1 MKNKDVIIAL
11 DFDTKEQLLNMLEA
25 LPNTVDNQNPYVKV
39 GMELYYQ
46 FGNEIIEILQKNG
59 YRIFLDLKL
68 HDIPNTVI
76 KAMKVLKKLDVEM
89 INLHAKV
96 GKYCMEQVAEI
107 FKNTK
112 TKVIAVT
119 ELTSTSSAM
128 LENELACRL
137 LMEESVL
144 HLAKLTK
151 EAGLD
156 GVVCSPLEVP
166 MIKKACGNDFLCVT
180 PGIRYQQNDD
190 QVRITTPKRARELGS
205 DYIVVGREIT
215 NNKNPGMVY
224 QTICNEFKEEV

>member
-1 MKNKDVIIAL
+1 MENKDVIIAL

-25 LPNTVDNQNPYVKV
+25 LPNTADNQKPYVKV

-46 FGNEIIEILQKNG
+46 FGNEIIEILQSRG

-68 HDIPNTVI
+68 HDIPNTVVQ
-76 KAMKVLKKLDVEM
+76 AMKVLKKLDVEM

-96 GKYCMEQVAEI
+96 GKYCMAQVAEI
-107 FKNTK
+107 FKDTK
-112 TKVIAVT
+112 TKVVAVT

-128 LENELACRL
+128 LENELASRL
-137 LMEESVL
+137 SMEEAVL
-144 HLAKLTK
+144 NLATRTK

-166 MIKKACGNDFLCVT
+166 LIKKACGEDFLCVT
-180 PGIRYQQNDD
+180 PGIRYFQSDD
-190 QVRITTPKRARELGS
+190 QVRITTPKEARELGS

-215 NNKNPGMVY
+215 KNENPGHMY
-224 QTICNEFKEEV
+224 QTICNEFKEEM